1 MSKINDGN
9 TTDVRLRPDTAP
21 IPGADEDLRANIP
34 VGEPCATS
42 GTQTD
47 FPPSGPVGPIPPP
60 NGPPGPPTPPS
71 DSFLNTFNWGNLNGI
86 CPDGLDVT
94 AVNNIIFQ
102 LLAIHF
108 SDPANIVNPNLKS
121 FIFTTPPPTALV
133 INFNTQ
139 FNPATATNQPA
150 LIIVRN
156 QIDIQR
162 LSMGD
167 QTDAV
172 DPPSTGIIPF
182 VRRVR
187 GSYTILCITSFP
199 AVTEELAQEVSD
211 FLTCLSPIVRTELPF
226 ADFQV
231 VAISN
236 VQLADPLA
244 NRTIVGVQV
253 LYEYEYGWK
262 IQYKTAPLSKITA
275 TETTQLG

>member
-1 MSKINDGN
+1 MSKIDDGN

-21 IPGADEDLRANIP
+21 IVGADEDLRANIP
-34 VGEPCATS
+34 IGEPCTTV

-47 FPPSGPVGPIPPP
+47 FPPTGPVGPIPPP
-60 NGPPGPPTPPS
+60 NGPPVPPAPPS
-71 DSFLNTFNWGNLNGI
+71 DEFLSTFNWGDLRGI

-94 AVNNIIFQ
+94 SVTNIIFK

-121 FIFTTPPPTALV
+121 FIFTTTLPTALV
-133 INFNTQ
+133 ININTT

-162 LSMGD
+162 IVMGD
-167 QTDAV
+167 LTETV
-172 DPPSTGIIPF
+172 TPPSQGIVPF
-182 VRRVR
+182 VRKVR

-199 AVTEELAQEVSD
+199 GVTEELAQEVFD
-211 FLTCLSPIVRTELPF
+211 FLTCLSPILRTELPF

-231 VAISN
+231 NAISN
-236 VQLADPLA
+236 VQISDPLG
-244 NRTIVGVQV
+244 NRTVVGVQV

-262 IQYKTAPLSKITA
+262 IQYHTAPLSKITA

>member
-1 MSKINDGN
+1 MSKIDDGN
-9 TTDVRLRPDTAP
+9 TTDVRLRPDTPP
-21 IPGADEDLRANIP
+21 IPGADEDLRAPIP
-34 VGEPCATS
+34 VGEPCTTQ

-60 NGPPGPPTPPS
+60 NGPLVPPVPPS
-71 DSFLNTFNWGNLNGI
+71 DSFLSTYNWGNLNGI
-86 CPDGLDVT
+86 CPDGLDIT
-94 AVNNIIFQ
+94 SVNDIIFQ

-108 SDPANIVNPNLKS
+108 SSPDNIVNPNLKS
-121 FIFTTPPPTALV
+121 FIYTKTLPTALV
-133 INFNTQ
+133 INVNTTY
-139 FNPATATNQPA
+139 NPATATNLPA

-156 QIDIQR
+156 QIDVQR
-162 LSMGD
+162 IVIGD

-172 DPPSTGIIPF
+172 TDPNLGIFPY

-199 AVTEELAQEVSD
+199 GVTEELAQEVFD
-211 FLTCLSPIVRTELPF
+211 FLTCLSPVLRTELPF

-231 VAISN
+231 NAISN

-244 NRTIVGVQV
+244 NRTVVGVQI

-262 IQYKTAPLSKITA
+262 IQYQTAPLSKITA
-275 TETTQLG
+275 TETTVIG